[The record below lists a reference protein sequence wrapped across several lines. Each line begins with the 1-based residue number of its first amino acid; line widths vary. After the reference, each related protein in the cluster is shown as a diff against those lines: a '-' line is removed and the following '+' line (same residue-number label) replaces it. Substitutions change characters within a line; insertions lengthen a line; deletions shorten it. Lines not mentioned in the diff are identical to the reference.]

1 MLLLTESCDFGLDR
15 WVVFGN
21 ITTDESFGINKT
33 KGIFIPSEI
42 LILKNKIR
50 RSFRTIENSDEK
62 RDFRLS
68 FWIKIDGK
76 ITEESEFISI
86 ISQRQQCGAM
96 IGINNLGH
104 LYAKTMFAI
113 DVPGYMYTKDNMS
126 HPNLMDGNY
135 HYVEIYAKYD
145 ADWTGAVKIFVDNAL
160 YINQVGMNLTDDFG
174 WTRPDTI
181 TFGNLIGADLY
192 LDDIILWDDL
202 GSDYIGYRGS
212 TVLNSKKIIET
223 SEELY
228 GIKDKLFDI
237 NTVDSMGSLISMTVA
252 STEAKDA
259 TVKPIS
265 IVNGQKTEGK
275 EKDLLSTKDVYFTMF
290 VEGGKEN
297 VKVGVERIS

>member
-15 WVVFGN
+15 WDIIGN
-21 ITTDESFGINKT
+21 ITSNDSFGINKT
-33 KGIFIPSEI
+33 KGMRIDSDSS
-42 LILKNKIR
+42 ILKNKATR
-50 RSFRTIENSDEK
+50 AFRTIDNADEK

-76 ITEESEFISI
+76 IVEDSEFISI
-86 ISQRQQCGAM
+86 ISQKQDCGAM
-96 IGINNLGH
+96 IGLNALGH
-104 LYAKTMFAI
+104 LYATTLFAS
-113 DVPGYMYTKDNMS
+113 DVPGEVYTKDNPS

-145 ADWTGAVKIFVDNAL
+145 ADWTGAVKIFVDNFL
-160 YINQVGMNLTDDFG
+160 YIAQEGMNLTDGFC
-174 WTRPDTI
+174 WSRPDTI
-181 TFGNLIGADLY
+181 TFGNLIGADIY

-212 TVLNSKKIIET
+212 TVLNSKKIVEN
-223 SEELY
+223 SEEIY
-228 GIKDKLFDI
+228 GIKDKLFDTDTI
-237 NTVDSMGSLISMTVA
+237 NSMGSLISMTVA
-252 STEAKDA
+252 STEASEA
-259 TVKPIS
+259 TVKPVF
-265 IVNGQKTEGK
+265 IVDGQKTEGK